1 MKREKP
7 GGKRPPVPDLSMR
20 ACFAKSLP
28 CLHRREDTTVA
39 DFSVDERKLD
49 AWCAWYAFTCEK
61 LELKML
67 DEQRLRMGMSP
78 PGMPSPFGMASR
90 MARRGVAP
98 PMDGLPRPE
107 TRGGVIAPGQRELQR
122 AVALQEQQPRP
133 EQPPSSATQPPSP
146 PGGFQPSRPPPP
158 ARGMGFGNFS
168 SRSGGPMGGEQPL
181 PRHLAC

>member
-1 MKREKP
+1 M
-7 GGKRPPVPDLSMR
+7 LSVR
-20 ACFAKSLP
+20 VCFEKSLP
-28 CLHRREDTTVA
+28 CLHRREDTAVA

-107 TRGGVIAPGQRELQR
+107 TGGGVIAPGQRELQR

-133 EQPPSSATQPPSP
+133 EQPPASATQPPSP

-158 ARGMGFGNFS
+158 PRGMGFGNFS

>member
-1 MKREKP
+1 M
-7 GGKRPPVPDLSMR
+7 LSIR
-20 ACFAKSLP
+20 ACFEKSLP
-28 CLHRREDTTVA
+28 CLHRREDTAVA

-90 MARRGVAP
+90 LARLAP

-107 TRGGVIAPGQRELQR
+107 T
-122 AVALQEQQPRP
+122 
-133 EQPPSSATQPPSP
+133 
-146 PGGFQPSRPPPP
+146 
-158 ARGMGFGNFS
+158 GMGFGNFS

-181 PRHLAC
+181 PRHPATTTLLIETHRRTRP